1 MNGQAPAV
9 GYRSADPAADRVADR
24 VAAIVVAFGP
34 DKLQINRLIRV
45 LALECKA
52 VYVMDNGG
60 GEDAIEISPEIY
72 AAIQIVDMGG
82 NRGIGEALNHGFRLA
97 AAAGFDYVTTFDQD
111 SEPAVGQ
118 ITALI
123 TALEDLE
130 STGQNV
136 AAVGPRIVDLRAAPQ
151 FEHPF
156 MRRTIGWPTT
166 ARCTLGSKYIE
177 TDFLITSGSVISM
190 AAYLGVGRYDPDLFV
205 DYTDVDW
212 CFRAQAHGYRLF
224 GICSVTMS
232 HELSNGLSATALGM
246 TVLGYSPLRRYYY
259 ARNAV
264 LLCRRSYVAIGWKA
278 RLLMGL
284 VGRVLLLPVAV
295 GFSAGWTNDWLMLA
309 RGLLDGFK
317 GISGAYPRPA

>member
-1 MNGQAPAV
+1 MNEQPSAV
-9 GYRSADPAADRVADR
+9 GYRPADPAADRI
-24 VAAIVVAFGP
+24 AAIVVAFGP
-34 DKLQINRLIRV
+34 DKPQINRLIRA
-45 LALECKA
+45 LAVECKT

-60 GEDAIEISPEIY
+60 GGDAIEVSPETY
-72 AAIQIVDMGG
+72 AAIHIVDMRG

-123 TALEDLE
+123 TALEELE
-130 STGQNV
+130 SAGRNV
-136 AAVGPRIVDLRAAPQ
+136 AAVGPCIVDLRSATR

-166 ARCTLGSKYIE
+166 ARCTVGSKCVE

-190 AAYLGVGRYDPDLFV
+190 TAYLRVGRYDPDLFV
-205 DYTDVDW
+205 DYTDIDW
-212 CFRAQAHGYRLF
+212 CFRALARGYRLF

-232 HELSNGLSATALGM
+232 HELSKGLSATAMGL
-246 TVLGYSPLRRYYY
+246 TVLGYSPIRRYYY

-264 LLCRRSYVAIGWKA
+264 LLCRRSHVAIGWKA
-278 RLLMGL
+278 RLLLGL
-284 VGRVLLLPVAV
+284 LGRVLLLPVAV
-295 GFSAGWTNDWLMLA
+295 KFSTGWTDDWLMLT
-309 RGLLDGFK
+309 RGLLDGIR

>member
-1 MNGQAPAV
+1 MF
-9 GYRSADPAADRVADR
+9 RI
-24 VAAIVVAFGP
+24 AAIVVTFGP
-34 DKLQINRLIRV
+34 DELQINRLVRV
-45 LALECKA
+45 LALECAA

-60 GEDAIEISPEIY
+60 GGDTIKVSPEID

-123 TALEDLE
+123 RATEELE
-130 STGQNV
+130 STGRNV
-136 AAVGPRIVDLRAAPQ
+136 AAVGPCIVDLRAARR

-156 MRRTIGWPTT
+156 MRRTIGWPTAT
-166 ARCTLGSKYIE
+166 RCAAGSKYIE
-177 TDFLITSGSVISM
+177 TDFLITSGAVISV
-190 AAYLGVGRYDPDLFV
+190 AAYLGVGQYDPDLFV
-205 DYTDVDW
+205 DYTDMEW
-212 CFRAQAHGYRLF
+212 CFRAVTRGYRLF

-232 HELSNGLSATALGM
+232 HELSSGLSATALGL
-246 TVLGYSPLRRYYY
+246 TVLGYSPIRRYYY

-264 LLCRRSYVAIGWKA
+264 LLCGRSHVAIGWKA

-284 VGRVLLLPVAV
+284 IGRLLLLPVAV
-295 GFSAGWTNDWLMLA
+295 KFSAGWTNDWLMLT
-309 RGLLDGFK
+309 RGVVDGIR
-317 GISGAYPRPA
+317 GISGPYPRPG